1 VTLRLFVA
9 VDPDEAAVAD
19 LAALVDGL
27 AVARPAP
34 PGGSLRLTRRDAWH
48 ITLAFI
54 GEVPDTDRPAAEA
67 ALARVGGAAVGASGR
82 GSAPVGSAPVGSA
95 PVGSAPVGSAGAPVV
110 RIAGGGRFNR
120 GRFTVLWAGV
130 DGDVDGL
137 AALATAVRRELRRVK
152 LPIDRKAF
160 RPHLT
165 IARPGDRLP
174 ADALAADI
182 ASLAAYAGPP
192 WTVARVHLY
201 ASELGPH
208 PAYTRLASVN
218 VGTVTL
224 GGGKERGTQR

>member
-1 VTLRLFVA
+1 MTLRLFVA
-9 VDPDEAAVAD
+9 VDPDGVAVAD
-19 LAALVDGL
+19 LAVLVDGL
-27 AVARPAP
+27 AVARPTP

-48 ITLAFI
+48 LTLAFI

-67 ALARVGGAAVGASGR
+67 ALARVDAAR
-82 GSAPVGSAPVGSA
+82 APT
-95 PVGSAPVGSAGAPVV
+95 V

-130 DGDVDGL
+130 DGDVAGL

-152 LPIDRKAF
+152 LPIDRKPF

-174 ADALAADI
+174 ADDLAADI

-208 PAYTRLASVN
+208 PTYTRLASVN